1 MSENSNKICE
11 ISVKVYFKVYRQSE
25 LSCRLR
31 IMQVCT
37 YSIVF
42 CIYLINLVFLD
53 RLYTDKH
60 EWITVDGKIGTVGA
74 SNYAQVPE

>member
-1 MSENSNKICE
+1 VHMI
-11 ISVKVYFKVYRQSE
+11 I
-25 LSCRLR
+25 LL
-31 IMQVCT
+31 
-37 YSIVF
+37 
-42 CIYLINLVFLD
+42 FLD